1 MNVPSRM
8 NLSSVCVCNTHGL
21 HLWLVSLD
29 RWFNLAADPT
39 GVYEKICLLQQ
50 YGHFEGI
57 WAPPIYGHF
66 EYILNVLNTCHA
78 DFLGDVY
85 RLSGAN
91 RLLHVNVRHTGG
103 TTVHG
108 IPSLRYLQ
116 KRPPCVCQEASTQ
129 SQVNPSLLLDYSRM
143 FPTLRFIFVA
153 EIGCVSIC
161 WDLHALLEIYLTPH
175 HLSVLSK
182 ALL

>member
-1 MNVPSRM
+1 M
-8 NLSSVCVCNTHGL
+8 
-21 HLWLVSLD
+21 
-29 RWFNLAADPT
+29 
-39 GVYEKICLLQQ
+39 VYICDWSCLTDDLIWPRILQE
-50 YGHFEGI
+50 YMKKFAYFSNMDILKVFGHH
-57 WAPPIYGHF
+57 HF

-143 FPTLRFIFVA
+143 FSYFALYFRRRDWLRIYLLRFTCTFGDISHTSSFVRT
-153 EIGCVSIC
+153 V
-161 WDLHALLEIYLTPH
+161 
-175 HLSVLSK
+175 
-182 ALL
+182 